1 MAICDVFPFSNEL
14 DLLEIRLNV
23 LDEHVDYFVLS
34 EAAVTFSG
42 HSKPLYF
49 DENRDRFSKFESR
62 IIHHVVEDRPAASTF
77 ERDRDQKDD
86 ILRTL
91 GTVCAPTD
99 LILFSDVDEIPN
111 PNRLPEAIAV
121 AEDGRMAHFAQ
132 RLFYYFLNLEETSGR
147 LLSITGD
154 YPGLRHPQWIG
165 SRLASYEM
173 VSGTTMTDLRDPRHK
188 SSGTRISDGGWHFSY
203 CGSPSESITV
213 EERVRQ
219 KVRDFAHQE
228 LVNERMLRKLS
239 GRLNDRKDIFGRRG
253 TKFRRAVLDDSFP
266 DYVTKNLDQ
275 YSYLVMP

>member
-1 MAICDVFPFSNEL
+1 MAIYDVFPFSNEL

-23 LDEHVDYFVLS
+23 LGEHVDYFVLS

-42 HSKPLYF
+42 HHKPLYF
-49 DENRDRFSKFESR
+49 AENRERFSKFDSR
-62 IIHHVVEDRPAASTF
+62 IIHHIVEDRPAASTF

-86 ILRTL
+86 IFRTL
-91 GTVCAPTD
+91 SEVCSPTD
-99 LILFSDVDEIPN
+99 LILFSDVDEIPD
-111 PNRLPEAIAV
+111 PKRFSEAIAA

-147 LLSITGD
+147 LLSITSD
-154 YPGLRHPQWIG
+154 YPGVRRPQWIG
-165 SRLASYEM
+165 SRLAPYAM

-188 SSGTRISDGGWHFSY
+188 TTGVRISDGGWHFSY
-203 CGSPSESITV
+203 CGSPDESITV
-213 EERVRQ
+213 EDRVRQ

-253 TKFRRAVLDDSFP
+253 TKFRRAVLDSSFP
-266 DYVTKNLDQ
+266 DYITTNLDR
-275 YSYLVMP
+275 YSYLVLP